1 MVELRLKGNDRPAI
15 IREISKTVT
24 DLALNLEKINSECTL
39 SLMSGDALFQA
50 SASLKIPQSVNI
62 DLLQHALESVA
73 DDLIV
78 DIK

>member
-1 MVELRLKGNDRPAI
+1 
-15 IREISKTVT
+15 
-24 DLALNLEKINSECTL
+24 INSECTL